1 VVLEMGEPETGIVH
15 VRIYDREYALRTS
28 GDTERLEELCRL
40 LDERMREVA
49 EASGAVDTLKAAIL
63 TALNL
68 ADELLRAREALQK
81 MDEAL
86 SRRSRECVSILDRFL
101 G

>member
-1 VVLEMGEPETGIVH
+1 MGEPESGIVH
-15 VRIYDREYALRTS
+15 VRIYDREYVFRTS
-28 GDTERLEELCRL
+28 GDTARLEELCRI

-68 ADELLRAREALQK
+68 ADELSRAREALQK
-81 MDEAL
+81 MDEVL
-86 SRRSRECVSILDRFL
+86 SRRSKECVSILDRFL

>member
-1 VVLEMGEPETGIVH
+1 MGDSESGIVH

-28 GDTERLEELCRL
+28 GDTGRLEELCRM

-68 ADELLRAREALQK
+68 ADELARAREALQS

-86 SRRSRECVSILDRFL
+86 SRRSKECVSILDRFL